1 MAKKIKWTK
10 QMDRY
15 LRCYY
20 HRKSAMYLAGKLEL
34 SKSAVLR
41 RARSLN
47 ITSKYEAGTAQKS
60 QYSEGDISFIR
71 ENIAKMGAENVAKEL
86 NRSPESIRKKAYR
99 IGIRLGTR
107 NKPLSDKERQI
118 LQDNIETKTYRE
130 IAKMLNRGEEETR
143 WHARRLALSR
153 RGRSAKR
160 TRQIS

>member
-1 MAKKIKWTK
+1 MPKKIKWTK

-71 ENIAKMGAENVAKEL
+71 ENIVKMGAKNVANEL
-86 NRSPESIRKKAYR
+86 NRSPESVRKKAYR

-107 NKPLSDKERQI
+107 NKPLSEKEQQI
-118 LQDNIETKTYRE
+118 LKDNIETKTYRE
-130 IAKMLNRGEEETR
+130 LAKLLNRGEEETR
-143 WHARRLALSR
+143 WHARKLGLSR
-153 RGRSAKR
+153 LGRNTKKP
-160 TRQIS
+160 RQTS